1 MRRPSSRSSCRRRSP
16 AGRSQAWT
24 LIRPAS
30 PQAAAGDCGGKT
42 LSALLA
48 SGLKAVHDADPAH
61 ETKTIIHLPDGGD
74 NALYQRF
81 FDMLTEDNG
90 VNDFDIIGLS
100 YYPFWHG
107 TLNQLQANINDISQR
122 YNKDVIVVE
131 TAYGYT
137 TKNFDQMANEY
148 SAGEARRTG
157 FEPMVQGQAG
167 GLRAL
172 MARVAAVPNGRG
184 LGVFYWEPD
193 WYAVDGVGWKTG
205 AGNNW
210 AKTPF
215 TFNVYQEL
223 TDLPDGVYAA
233 EVTTQGKGDA
243 KSFDRYVIG
252 DNGEKKTAAIQDSGW
267 TNWRTVRIDGITIKG
282 GKATVGIEQQGNG
295 DNWGSIDNVKSYRKS

>member
-1 MRRPSSRSSCRRRSP
+1 MR
-16 AGRSQAWT
+16 
-24 LIRPAS
+24 LLL
-30 PQAAAGDCGGKT
+30 AAGVT
-42 LSALLA
+42 FAALGTEAEAAIESPVEKALA
-48 SGLKAVHDADPAH
+48 SAVAVTSVEMAADAALTQQHSAGKRQTGSIYAYDESDITLKGTESITFDGASQGFSDGSHVRADGKITFAAPIIKIKLPSEIAGGEIAGLDAD
-61 ETKTIIHLPDGGD
+61 K
-74 NALYQRF
+74 
-81 FDMLTEDNG
+81 
-90 VNDFDIIGLS
+90 
-100 YYPFWHG
+100 
-107 TLNQLQANINDISQR
+107 IS
-122 YNKDVIVVE
+122 I
-131 TAYGYT
+131 A
-137 TKNFDQMANEY
+137 
-148 SAGEARRTG
+148 AGS
-157 FEPMVQGQAG
+157 
-167 GLRAL
+167 
-172 MARVAAVPNGRG
+172 GRC

-267 TNWRTVRIDGITIKG
+267 KNWRTVRIDGITIKG

-295 DNWGSIDNVKSYRKS
+295 DNWGSIDNVKFYRKS

>member
-1 MRRPSSRSSCRRRSP
+1 
-16 AGRSQAWT
+16 
-24 LIRPAS
+24 
-30 PQAAAGDCGGKT
+30 
-42 LSALLA
+42 
-48 SGLKAVHDADPAH
+48 
-61 ETKTIIHLPDGGD
+61 
-74 NALYQRF
+74 
-81 FDMLTEDNG
+81 MLTEDNG

-107 TLNQLQANINDISQR
+107 TLDQLQANINDISQR

-157 FEPMVQGQAG
+157 FEPTVQGQAG

-205 AGNNW
+205 VGNNW

-295 DNWGSIDNVKSYRKS
+295 DNWGSIDNVKFYRKL